1 MDTLMTIIYFIIA
14 IGILVLIHEF
24 GHFILARLSGMRAEV
39 FAFGMGYR
47 LFGWNRKIGF
57 TFGSLPDDFDGEGH
71 TDYRLAAFPI
81 GGYVK
86 IAGMVD
92 ESMDTSMKETLPQPW
107 EFRSKNAFQKT
118 MAISGGV
125 IMNIVLAIIIF
136 TFLIQSQGQDF
147 KATTTIG
154 SVAEKSI
161 AKDIGFKPGD
171 EVISIN
177 DKKMKTWDEF
187 IVTLSIKDMGA
198 KRKIQLIRD
207 GETILLNADGNKIIK
222 DITEKKPIGLNPDNV
237 KVLINAVQ
245 TLKPAGKLGMIED
258 DTVIAVNNQIIL
270 SAKDF
275 QKIISSNKEEP
286 VLLTWKRGNH
296 VRSDSITPT
305 SDGIIGVSIA
315 EIYTGRKIHEE
326 YDFFSAVS
334 LGAKETYNTAQM
346 IIGSFSQMISGNV
359 SVTQNLGGPIAIA
372 KMASQQA
379 ERGVLNFLS
388 FLALMSVMLAVV
400 NILPFPALDGG
411 HLVIII
417 IEAIFRREIPLK
429 AKMAIQ
435 QVGMFIL
442 LAFMAFVFYLDLMR

>member
-1 MDTLMTIIYFIIA
+1 MTIIYFIIA

-47 LFGWNRKIGF
+47 LFGWNKKSGF

-92 ESMDTSMKETLPQPW
+92 ESMDTSMKNTPPQPW
-107 EFRSKNAFQKT
+107 EFRSKNAFQKAL
-118 MAISGGV
+118 AISGGV
-125 IMNIVLAIIIF
+125 VMNIILAIILFSFI
-136 TFLIQSQGQDF
+136 IQIQGRDF

-154 SVAEKSI
+154 SVAEHSI
-161 AKDIGFKPGD
+161 AKDIGLKPGD
-171 EVISIN
+171 KIISIN
-177 DKKMKTWDEF
+177 SREIKTWEQLF
-187 IVTLSIKDMGA
+187 MSLYLEDMGT
-198 KRKIQLIRD
+198 KKEVKLNRN
-207 GETILLNADGNKIIK
+207 GETIVLSADGNKIIRDLTK
-222 DITEKKPIGLNPDNV
+222 KKPFGISPENV
-237 KVLINAVQ
+237 RVFITAVQ
-245 TLKPAGKLGMIED
+245 TLKPAGKIGMKENDSI
-258 DTVIAVNNQIIL
+258 VSVNNQIIL

-275 QKIISSNKEEP
+275 QNVIGRHKEKP
-286 VLLTWKRGNH
+286 ILLTWKRGSAIH
-296 VRSDSITPT
+296 SDSITPT
-305 SDGIIGVSIA
+305 SDGIIGVGIS
-315 EIYTGRKIHEE
+315 ETYTGKTIHED
-326 YDFFSAVS
+326 YDFFTAIA
-334 LGAKETYNTAQM
+334 LGAKETYNTTEM
-346 IIGSFSQMISGNV
+346 IIGSFAQMISGNV
-359 SVTQNLGGPIAIA
+359 SFTQNVGGPIAIA

-379 ERGVLNFLS
+379 ERGVLNFLN

-429 AKMAIQ
+429 AKMGIQ
-435 QVGMFIL
+435 QAGMVIL
-442 LAFMAFVFYLDLMR
+442 LAFMAFVIYLDIMR